1 MPSTHPEGV
10 PLNVW
15 IVPAGASGLS
25 TRRAIADRAVEVYG
39 GSGREVVIVDQ
50 DAGVTVGYSASALRP
65 GDYLVVIGPTARPG
79 ADAVTETVEAATAA
93 GLSYFQHVVA
103 LAADSA
109 SPARH
114 VDVLVFTRR
123 DA

>member
-1 MPSTHPEGV
+1 MPSNHPEGV
-10 PLNVW
+10 PLNLW
-15 IVPAGASGLS
+15 IVPASADGSPP
-25 TRRAIADRAVEVYG
+25 RHAIADRAVEAYG
-39 GSGREVVIVDQ
+39 SRGREVAVVGHDT
-50 DAGVTVGYSASALRP
+50 DVTVGEAASALRP
-65 GDYLVVIGPTARPG
+65 GDYLVVVGPTAPPG

-109 SPARH
+109 SPGRH